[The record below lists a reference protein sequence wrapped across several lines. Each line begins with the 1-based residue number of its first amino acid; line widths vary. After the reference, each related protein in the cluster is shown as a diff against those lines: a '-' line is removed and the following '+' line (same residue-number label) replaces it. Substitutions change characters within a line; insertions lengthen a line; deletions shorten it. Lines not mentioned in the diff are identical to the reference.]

1 MTLLCIDDDP
11 DDIELF
17 QEAMK
22 VIDHTSVCV
31 SAMNGREGLFILNNV
46 LPDCIFL
53 DLNMPGMNGME
64 TLRHIRK
71 DKRFQRIPVYILSTS
86 NNRYE
91 LEICKTLGA
100 TNWLVKPDSF
110 PELISEI
117 RAVIQKIAIV

>member
-11 DDIELF
+11 DDRDLF
-17 QEAMK
+17 QEALK

-31 SAMNGREGLFILNNV
+31 AASNGREGLFILNNV

-53 DLNMPGMNGME
+53 DLNMPGMDGME

-71 DKRFQRIPVYILSTS
+71 DKRFQSVPVYILSTS

-110 PELISEI
+110 TELISEI
-117 RAVIQKIAIV
+117 RAVIQKIPIV